1 MKQHLNIAHE
11 GTATGERTRMRL
23 HEAATVKLMSMF
35 TDLYSDRA
43 LAVIREYST
52 NAWDSHV
59 AAGIDDPIE
68 VHLPNDMKP
77 TFVVKDHG
85 VGLSVDEVTDLYTA
99 YGYSS
104 KDQSDDFTGMLGLGS
119 KSGLTYTSQFT
130 VKAVKDGR
138 QTLVLVTRDS
148 DGCGVVQVMDE
159 RDTLDPNGFE
169 VQIPVT
175 NVSEFNRKAEN
186 FYRFWAPGTVTV
198 NGKAPASVFDP
209 NGPYEARLLDPDVAV
224 FSAHGS
230 TLGSD
235 YVVMGNVPYPV
246 NYEYALGKAK
256 RDKWGDRIQRQYVVA
271 RVPIGTVE
279 IVPSREALDYTKL
292 TRETLADIAVWAA
305 HHQETTALADVEA
318 QPTKG
323 DALTAVLRWRGAGI
337 NLSYTYKGQDV
348 PKNFP
353 VKRNIHWEGTD
364 RSRPS
369 STGNAQTIQTETAL
383 RAIHVLGFKGSR
395 LNPTTKAKTIQYLSE
410 KGISIGRGGLFF
422 YETQPHL
429 DWLPAAN
436 VVDISDIR
444 AVVLKDANKPV
455 VRQRSKYR
463 VLDSYGDTYDYDSLD
478 DCYDPYGDPTDLRT
492 CVVVDSTI
500 RNKEYLSALG
510 TFARDNKAFVAVVT
524 PSKRRWFFE
533 NHTCIDHKTF
543 LGWHAKKSLK
553 GCTPAWVKYRQ
564 FGDRAVSGLSYT
576 DADAI
581 HDPDLTALIEDADL
595 TPRTHWSSANL
606 DRVSRVLEAARKAGV
621 MDLRI
626 KLPKVEDDGWQR
638 RAEQMYRRYPILKVT
653 NSEYRYDPH
662 YGRSRYVDLVTEDQ
676 RVELVNALYYA
687 RAVDAAVIAKRYAEQ
702 AAEAA
707 HTAAEAA
714 AHAHHIVTGI
724 RVANEI
730 TCNPNP
736 NPSESESTQ
745 S

>member
-1 MKQHLNIAHE
+1 MKQHLNIVHE

-224 FSAHGS
+224 FSAHRS

-256 RDKWGDRIQRQYVVA
+256 RDKWGDRIQRQYIVA

-323 DALTAVLRWRGAGI
+323 DALTAVLRWKEVGI
-337 NLSYTYKGQDV
+337 NLPFTYRGQDV

-353 VKRNIHWEGTD
+353 VKRNIQWEGTD
-364 RSRPS
+364 WSRPS

-395 LNPTTKAKTIQYLSE
+395 LNPTMKAKTVQYLND
-410 KGISIGRGGLFF
+410 KDISFSGSRYGLFF

-463 VLDSYGDTYDYDSLD
+463 VLDSYGDTYDCDSLD

-500 RNKEYLSALG
+500 RNKEYLMALYRFVKNNRG
-510 TFARDNKAFVAVVT
+510 FVAVVT

-533 NHTCIDHKTF
+533 NHECIDHKTF

-553 GCTPAWVKYRQ
+553 GCTPAHAKLLKVGSRHIK
-564 FGDRAVSGLSYT
+564 GLAGAHHS
-576 DADAI
+576 DI
-581 HDPDLTALIEDADL
+581 HDPELSALLHESRR
-595 TPRTHWSSANL
+595 TPRAFWSVTDYKVITDVL
-606 DRVSRVLEAARKAGV
+606 DVARNTGV
-621 MDLRI
+621 MDLKV
-626 KLPKVEDDGWQR
+626 KLPDFEDDNWDGRVQR
-638 RAEQMYRRYPILKVT
+638 MYRRYPILKVES
-653 NSEYRYDPH
+653 SEYQYDPAVGYRQFVETISSDH
-662 YGRSRYVDLVTEDQ
+662 
-676 RVELVNALYYA
+676 RVEVVNALYYA
-687 RAVDAAVIAKRYAEQ
+687 RAVDAAVKAKGYAEQ

-707 HTAAEAA
+707 QTAAEAA
-714 AHAHHIVTGI
+714 AHAHQIVTGI
-724 RVANEI
+724 NVANNNN
-730 TCNPNP
+730 NPNT
-736 NPSESESTQ
+736 ESESTQ